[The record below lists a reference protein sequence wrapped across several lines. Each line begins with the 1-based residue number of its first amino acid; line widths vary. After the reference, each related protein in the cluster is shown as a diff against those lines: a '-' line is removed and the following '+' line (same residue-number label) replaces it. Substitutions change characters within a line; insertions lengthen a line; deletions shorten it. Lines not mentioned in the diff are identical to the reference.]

1 MAKRALSDWVSAYL
15 EYADETEPPLAYHTW
30 IALSCLGSSL
40 RRRCF
45 LRWGYETIYP
55 NMYVVLVGP
64 SGRCRK
70 GTAMKMGYEIIKNI
84 GLKIA
89 SESVI
94 REALIRTMKTGVDSF
109 IDPQTKLIHYHSS
122 ITIHSPELSV
132 FLGQNNVKFLA
143 DLTDWYDCAEK
154 WTYETKNSGVD
165 TIQGVCLNILGA
177 TAADWLVSILPQEA
191 IGGGFTSRI
200 IFVVEENKRKTVPEY
215 IPSARSKILVKALSD
230 DLEKIGTLA
239 GQFVF
244 SPDAKDMY
252 ISWYEEQDRNTLKGK
267 MAVSDPRFAGYCE
280 RRATHIRKL
289 CMLFTA
295 SRGDD
300 MLILPDDFERAT
312 NVLAAAEVKMPKVFG
327 GLGAARYS
335 QVTEKVMDMI
345 IKRGK
350 IWRSELLLAFH
361 RDVDMETLEL
371 IERTLSAM
379 KVIKVTVDPQM
390 GDSMYTFIGK
400 K

>member
-1 MAKRALSDWVSAYL
+1 M
-15 EYADETEPPLAYHTW
+15 
-30 IALSCLGSSL
+30 
-40 RRRCF
+40 
-45 LRWGYETIYP
+45 RWGLETIYP

-64 SGRCRK
+64 SGKCRK
-70 GTAMKMGYEIIKNI
+70 GTAMKMGYEIIKNV
-84 GLKIA
+84 GVKIA

-94 REALIRTMKTGVDSF
+94 REALIRTMKTSVDSF

-122 ITIHSPELSV
+122 ITVHSPELSV

-200 IFVVEENKRKTVPEY
+200 IFVVEEDKRKTVSEY
-215 IPSARSKILVKALSD
+215 IPSQRAKVLTKALSD
-230 DLEKIGTLA
+230 DLEKIGTLS

-252 ISWYEEQDRNTLKGK
+252 ISWYEEQDRSSRSGK
-267 MAVSDPRFAGYCE
+267 SAINDPRFAGYCE
-280 RRATHIRKL
+280 RRATHVRKL
-289 CMLFTA
+289 AMVFAA
-295 SRGDD
+295 SRGND
-300 MLILPDDFERAT
+300 MLILPDDFERAL
-312 NVLAAAEVKMPKVFG
+312 NALQAAEVKMPKVFG
-327 GLGAARYS
+327 GLGQAKYS
-335 QVTEKVMDMI
+335 QVTEKILDMI
-345 IKRGK
+345 GKRGK
-350 IWRSELLLAFH
+350 IWRSELLINFH

-371 IERTLSAM
+371 IERTLVAM
-379 KVIKVTVDPQM
+379 KVIKVSVDPM
-390 GDSMYTFIGK
+390 ANDALYTFVGK